1 MKVDV
6 GTQPDQRVRAED
18 HVVQRFPLAHDVD
31 ERGRRLALITGR
43 QPAEHRIEPVER
55 VVQELASL
63 PVRGLGRDDPG
74 GIEVDGGAAAGRRA
88 GGLGRVLHVHT
99 YVAAGSSKSSRRAW
113 RRSYSALPAT

>member
-43 QPAEHRIEPVER
+43 EPAEHRIEPVER

-74 GIEVDGGAAAGRRA
+74 RIEVDRGSASLRRAAAVGRMIHAQA
-88 GGLGRVLHVHT
+88 GMAV
-99 YVAAGSSKSSRRAW
+99 SR
-113 RRSYSALPAT
+113 